1 MKKKLFLISIG
12 AIFLGSCAQPVQQG
26 PDPITTLQQQYQYQQ
41 QEISEI
47 NRRLDS
53 LDESLA
59 KLRVRLGL
67 SAYDD
72 ITKHLNESNNQ
83 APTEQ
88 TLPDQSTPSNLNS
101 LPAIRPS
108 SGIKHLSSTVTII
121 NQESAP
127 QSQQNLKE
135 LISGTPQTSET
146 SQTSGTP
153 QTQSPKE
160 LYAEAYQTYQSGDYQ
175 KAKKLFTEFILKNP
189 SSKLTNNAYYW
200 LGMSE
205 KAMHHSNKALAIL
218 LTLIDKCKK
227 GELPSCDKAPSAYF
241 SAANI
246 YKEMGQKQMAEKLY
260 KELIELYPNSIEAAL
275 AKSELEIQ

>member
-26 PDPITTLQQQYQYQQ
+26 PNPITTLQQQYQYQQ

-72 ITKHLNESNNQ
+72 ITKHLNEPTDQ

-88 TLPDQSTPSNLNS
+88 TSTDQALPGQ
-101 LPAIRPS
+101 
-108 SGIKHLSSTVTII
+108 
-121 NQESAP
+121 SAP

-160 LYAEAYQTYQSGDYQ
+160 LYAEAYRSYQSGDYQ
-175 KAKKLFTEFILKNP
+175 KAKKLFKEFILKNP

-205 KAMHHSNKALAIL
+205 KAMHHSNEALAIL

>member
-26 PDPITTLQQQYQYQQ
+26 PNPITTLQQQYQYQQ

-72 ITKHLNESNNQ
+72 ITKHLNESTNQ

-175 KAKKLFTEFILKNP
+175 KAKKLFKEFILKNP
-189 SSKLTNNAYYW
+189 NSKLTNNAYYW

>member
-72 ITKHLNESNNQ
+72 ITKHLNESTNQ

-88 TLPDQSTPSNLNS
+88 TSTDQALPGQSTPSNLNS

-127 QSQQNLKE
+127 QGQQNLKE
-135 LISGTPQTSET
+135 LI
-146 SQTSGTP
+146 SGTP

-160 LYAEAYQTYQSGDYQ
+160 LYAEAYRSYQSGDYQ
-175 KAKKLFTEFILKNP
+175 KAKKLFKEFILKNP
-189 SSKLTNNAYYW
+189 NSKLTNNAYYW

-205 KAMHHSNKALAIL
+205 KAMHHSNEALAIL

>member
-26 PDPITTLQQQYQYQQ
+26 PNPITTLQQQYQYQQ

-72 ITKHLNESNNQ
+72 ITKHLNESTNQ
-83 APTEQ
+83 AATEQ
-88 TLPDQSTPSNLNS
+88 TSTEQALPGQSTPSNLNS

-135 LISGTPQTSET
+135 LISGTPQT
-146 SQTSGTP
+146 
-153 QTQSPKE
+153 QSPKE
-160 LYAEAYQTYQSGDYQ
+160 LYAEAYRSYQSGDYQ
-175 KAKKLFTEFILKNP
+175 KAKKLFKEFILKNP

-205 KAMHHSNKALAIL
+205 KAMHHSNEALAIL